1 MCCSRDCSQVSCS
14 GQQHQGSLFCKNCCS
29 SITTGRASATYTT
42 GVQDSFSLSLSLSL
56 SLSFIHTHRHPR
68 LSLSLTHTHTHTHMP
83 TREQGKVQ
91 AKKASG
97 FFSAQSFVDG
107 FTNNALGVVGFVNEG
122 IKEEVCSASMLPIV
136 QCVAV
141 CCSL

>member
-1 MCCSRDCSQVSCS
+1 ML
-14 GQQHQGSLFCKNCCS
+14 HQEARVCCS
-29 SITTGRASATYTT
+29 SVLRPRLLLQCVA
-42 GVQDSFSLSLSLSL
+42 LSLFL
-56 SLSFIHTHRHPR
+56 SLSFTHTHRHPR
-68 LSLSLTHTHTHTHMP
+68 LSLSLSLSHTHTHTP

-122 IKEEVCSASMLPIV
+122 IKEEVCSGSMLPVV

-141 CCSL
+141 CCSVLQCVAVCCSR